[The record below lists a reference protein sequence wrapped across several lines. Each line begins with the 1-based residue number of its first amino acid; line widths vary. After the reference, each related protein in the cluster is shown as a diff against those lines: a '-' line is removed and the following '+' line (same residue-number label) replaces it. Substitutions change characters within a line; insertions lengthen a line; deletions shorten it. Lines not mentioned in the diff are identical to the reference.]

1 MTATG
6 PQIETAPPTLR
17 QLNTAVLIAAGA
29 AAAISIAA
37 VLPAEYGVDPTG
49 IGRVLGLTPMGERRV
64 AQANGGK
71 APAGPVAGDAIATTP
86 DGGRRVRIVLGPYAG
101 REVKAA
107 MKAGAELTYRWST
120 DGAPVE
126 FEFHGEPDVPRTP
139 GDYSSY
145 AKGMKASAQG
155 RFKAG
160 FAGHHGWY
168 WKNPTATPVVV
179 TAIVKGAV
187 ESFAPIYAK
196 GAAVAAPA
204 TDSVAGAA
212 GSVETTRYATDLPL
226 KTVMRAVFGHAA
238 QEIWKRQGYV
248 SDATGVHSLFPKDA
262 EEWTLAENDAIS
274 LAEMTNILLL
284 PGRRVDEQAWI
295 DSVAGVRKSALTL
308 AALTRKQDKDAYM
321 EAGLH
326 LNDACN
332 ACHARYAPGV
342 E

>member
-1 MTATG
+1 MTASG
-6 PQIETAPPTLR
+6 AQIDVTLPTLR
-17 QLNTAVLIAAGA
+17 RLNTAVLIAAGA
-29 AAAISIAA
+29 AAAITVAA

-49 IGRVLGLTPMGERRV
+49 IGRILGLTPMGERRI

-71 APAGPVAGDAIATTP
+71 APAGPVAGDEITTTA
-86 DGGRRVRIVLGPYAG
+86 DGGRRVRIVLGPYSG
-101 REVKAA
+101 REVKAV
-107 MKAGAELTYRWST
+107 MEAGAELTYRWST

-126 FEFHGEPDVPRTP
+126 FEFHGEPDAPQTP

-145 AKGMKASAQG
+145 EKGTKASAEG

-160 FAGHHGWY
+160 FAGHHGWF
-168 WKNPTATPVVV
+168 WKNLTAKPVVV
-179 TAIVKGAV
+179 TATVEGAV

-196 GAAVAAPA
+196 GATIAASA
-204 TDSVAGAA
+204 TAAIAGGAA
-212 GSVETTRYATDLPL
+212 SADATRYDTDLPL
-226 KTVMRAVFGHAA
+226 KTVMSAVFGHAA
-238 QEIWKRQGYV
+238 QEIWKRQGYM

-262 EEWTLAENDAIS
+262 EEWKLAENDAIS

-295 DSVAGVRKSALTL
+295 DSVAGVRKSALAL

-321 EAGLH
+321 EAGLK

-332 ACHARYAPGV
+332 ACHVRYAPGV